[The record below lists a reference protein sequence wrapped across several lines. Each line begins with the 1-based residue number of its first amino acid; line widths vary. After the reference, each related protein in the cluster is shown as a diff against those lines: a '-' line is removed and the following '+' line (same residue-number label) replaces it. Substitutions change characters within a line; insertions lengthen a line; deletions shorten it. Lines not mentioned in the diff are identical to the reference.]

1 MHERQSERAASLG
14 TRPIGRLLWSTS
26 THTTMSVATYG
37 IYALTNA
44 WFVSRGAG
52 SDALVAV
59 NIVSPVLLILGA
71 VSTTV
76 GVGGASLVSRSLGS
90 GNPHQAARAAGNTF
104 VVYWSAA
111 VIITLVGLLALNP
124 LLSLLGARGDVRDPA
139 HDYAL
144 IMLAG
149 AITSTGFSSLVRAEG
164 RLRFST
170 MLWVLPVLTQ
180 ITLDP
185 LFIFGLGWG
194 VRGAALGTI
203 AGQALSMTMSLWFF
217 FVQRDRPYR
226 ITPADLR
233 PHGPTLREL
242 VAVGT
247 PSFLTGLGATLVTL
261 IANYRLAEHGSPEA
275 LAAYA
280 TAVRVTTFV
289 LMPQTGIA
297 QGMQPLIGYNVGRGL
312 TERAERARV
321 LALRASVLYGAAA
334 CLLLLAA
341 ADTLAAAF
349 ADAPDTRSTTA
360 AVMRVLA
367 LSYPFAGVPA
377 LLSTYFQARGESRPS
392 FVISVGSIL
401 VVQVPALLLL
411 SSFGTHWLWVSFPTA
426 TLLSAAAAV
435 LVLRR
440 VRAGDPLRHPRK
452 TAPGRSGDSGVSG

>member
-1 MHERQSERAASLG
+1 MDDRRPHRADSLG
-14 TRPIGRLLWSTS
+14 TKPIGRLLWSTS

-44 WFVSRGAG
+44 WFVSWGVG
-52 SDALVAV
+52 PDALVAV

-90 GNPHQAARAAGNTF
+90 GNPHHAARAAGNTF
-104 VVYWSAA
+104 LVYWSAA
-111 VIITLVGLLALNP
+111 VIITLVGLLALDP
-124 LLSLLGARGDVRDPA
+124 LLSLLGARGDVRGLA

-164 RLRFST
+164 SLRFST
-170 MLWVLPVLTQ
+170 MLWVLPVLCQ

-194 VRGAALGTI
+194 VRGAALGTL
-203 AGQALSMTMSLWFF
+203 AGQALSMAMSLWFF

-261 IANYRLAEHGSPEA
+261 ITNNRLAASGDPAA
-275 LAAYA
+275 LAGYA

-297 QGMQPLIGYNVGRGL
+297 QGMQPLIGFNVGRGL
-312 TERAERARV
+312 AERAERARI
-321 LALRASVLYGAAA
+321 LALRASVLYGAVA
-334 CLLLLAA
+334 CVLLAGA
-341 ADTLAAAF
+341 ADTIAAAF
-349 ADAPDTRSTTA
+349 APDTRSTAA
-360 AVMRVLA
+360 AVMRVMA

-377 LLSTYFQARGESRPS
+377 LLSTYFQARGEPVPS

-401 VVQVPALLLL
+401 IVQVPVLLLL
-411 SSFGTHWLWVSFPTA
+411 SAFGTRWLWTSFPMA
-426 TLLSAAAAV
+426 ALLSAAAAF

-440 VRAGDPLRHPRK
+440 A
-452 TAPGRSGDSGVSG
+452 RSGELLRRRHEAVPGG